1 MNKSQQDFHKRLTTI
16 QHFLDIYAE
25 ALAPINRGTARAELD
40 ELVSA
45 AMRLAAVQ
53 VAATERS
60 RSQTALLQ
68 DLRVNLRTIHL
79 QPILAVASARIGRT
93 RAAVR
98 FKLPSKNVSD
108 LALVAEALSVA
119 AVLRKR
125 KSALV
130 SEYFGAD
137 CLDQLVAAAEALK
150 AGGDEAI
157 RYRLQILSATKE
169 LADVTRRGRALV
181 RFLNALVTSKARGNK
196 RVLTAW
202 RKAAGIARQEPAP
215 RSAPAVTAVRDESRA
230 AGE

>member
-16 QHFLDIYAE
+16 PHFLNIYAQ
-25 ALAPINRGTARAELD
+25 ALAPLNQGTARAELD
-40 ELVSA
+40 EIVSA
-45 AMRLAAVQ
+45 AKRLATVQ
-53 VAATERS
+53 VTATERS

-79 QPILAVASARIGRT
+79 QPLIAVASARIGRT

-98 FKLPSKNVSD
+98 FKLPSKNASD
-108 LALVAEALSVA
+108 HVLMAEALSVA
-119 AVLRKR
+119 AALRKR

-150 AGGDEAI
+150 AGGDEAT
-157 RYRLQILSATKE
+157 RCRFEMLSATTE
-169 LADVTRRGRALV
+169 IADVTRRGRELV

-202 RKAAGIARQEPAP
+202 RKAAGIARQEAAP
-215 RSAPAVTAVRDESRA
+215 RSAPVASAVRDEPHVGS
-230 AGE
+230 E